1 MALSFGVAPVL
12 RNMVGSHP
20 VPVFMFALH
29 LGMTFDLI
37 HMLNKLNPQVI
48 ILRND
53 YGVPDLGDGHMLS
66 KLNLQVI
73 ILKNNYGGPKLGD
86 GLTF

>member
-1 MALSFGVAPVL
+1 MLS
-12 RNMVGSHP
+12 
-20 VPVFMFALH
+20 
-29 LGMTFDLI
+29 
-37 HMLNKLNPQVI
+37 KLNLHVI

-86 GLTF
+86 GHTSFPHLPLFSKLASPINRESYSI